1 MINQRKNNLSLVVL
15 AGGLGTRISEE
26 TSIKPKPMIEIGG
39 RPILWHILK
48 YYSSFGINNF
58 IICCGYKGYVI
69 KEYFANYFLHMSDV
83 TFDMS
88 KNEMIVHQKNVEPWK
103 VTLVDTGEETQTG
116 GRLKRVREYVKNDK
130 MFCFTYGD
138 GLSDVNIDKLLE
150 FHTSHKK
157 LATITAII
165 PPGRYGSLKITD
177 NDSVNGFTEKPRGE
191 FGYVNGG
198 FFVLSPSCIDFIKDD
213 FTSWEKEPLED
224 LAKKGE
230 LMAFK
235 HTKFWQPMDT
245 LRDKNQ
251 LEIMWNKNEAPWK
264 IWK

>member
-1 MINQRKNNLSLVVL
+1 MNNQYKKDLSLVVL

-88 KNEMIVHQKNVEPWK
+88 KNKMTVHQKNVEPWK

-116 GRLKRVREYVKNDK
+116 GRLKRVKDYVKNDK

-138 GLSDVNIDKLLE
+138 GLSDVNIDELLE
-150 FHTSHKK
+150 FHKSHKK

-165 PPGRYGSLKITD
+165 PPGRYGSLKIID
-177 NDSVNGFTEKPRGE
+177 NNSVNGFTEKPKGE

-198 FFVLSPSCIDFIKDD
+198 FFVLSPNCIDYIKNDL
-213 FTSWEKEPLED
+213 TSWEKEPLED

-235 HTKFWQPMDT
+235 HNKFWQPMDT

-251 LEIMWNKNEAPWK
+251 LEMMWSKNEAPWK